1 MQQVIQTGPGV
12 KLLINGIVVGFATGI
27 NFTRSINTKEIYGI
41 DSPLP
46 QEIVATTYSVRGNLT
61 GLRIRDSGGLDGY
74 GIMDISDISRYF
86 NFKYSTIEVV
96 DRATSKTIYTIQKC
110 VFDSDTW
117 NITARA
123 PITFSASFKGTFIT
137 NEVTG
142 R

>member
-1 MQQVIQTGPGV
+1 MQQVIQTGAGV

-27 NFTRSINTKEIYGI
+27 SFTRGINTKEIYGI

-46 QEIVATTYSVRGNLT
+46 QEIIATTYSVRGTLT
-61 GLRIRDSGGLDGY
+61 GLRVRDSGGLDGY
-74 GIMDISDISRYF
+74 GIMDISDLSRYF

-110 VFDSDTW
+110 VFDQDSW
-117 NITARA
+117 NIQARA
-123 PITFSASFKGTFIT
+123 PITFSANFKGVFVT

-142 R
+142 K